1 MSQKLEII
9 ERKLVVVIAAIVY
22 TLHYWIN
29 CNIWIKEELNI
40 LLTIHMIT
48 LNIVF
53 IMLFWCFIVILIID
67 PGRPKIV
74 DEYNQSPFSKKGFCQ
89 QCRRQKPE
97 RCHHCSI
104 CNRCVLQMDHHCPW
118 INTCVGYQN
127 RKQFI
132 LLLFYALLFN
142 FITVISTT
150 KTYLLSF
157 QFSYLNII
165 YALICI
171 GNYVLVVLLIGFLK
185 YHLYLLQK
193 NQTTLEDIISK
204 NNQIS
209 FNIYDIDPH
218 TNIIQI
224 FGQNKILWLFP
235 IYSGFG
241 CDDGNSFPKN
251 DYKVMQTSSPQVIS
265 VFYEQQYVS
274 SDKNKNEYSN
284 VQTLY
289 KREIKDQ

>member
-1 MSQKLEII
+1 MNIINLHSQ
-9 ERKLVVVIAAIVY
+9 RKDSVNYVDVKNLNVVIIVQFVIVVY
-22 TLHYWIN
+22 YKWI
-29 CNIWIKEELNI
+29 IIVHGQIHVQVIKTEI
-40 LLTIHMIT
+40 
-48 LNIVF
+48 
-53 IMLFWCFIVILIID
+53 
-67 PGRPKIV
+67 
-74 DEYNQSPFSKKGFCQ
+74 
-89 QCRRQKPE
+89 
-97 RCHHCSI
+97 
-104 CNRCVLQMDHHCPW
+104 
-118 INTCVGYQN
+118 
-127 RKQFI
+127 
-132 LLLFYALLFN
+132 
-142 FITVISTT
+142 ISTT

-185 YHLYLLQK
+185 YHLNLLQK

-218 TNIIQI
+218 TNIVQI